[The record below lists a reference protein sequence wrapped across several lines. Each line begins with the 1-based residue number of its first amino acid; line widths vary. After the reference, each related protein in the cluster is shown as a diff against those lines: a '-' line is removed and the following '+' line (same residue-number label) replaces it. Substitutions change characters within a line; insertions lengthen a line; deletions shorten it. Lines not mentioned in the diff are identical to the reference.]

1 MMVEIKKMDSEF
13 KGHYCASLD
22 CEEAELRVSREGNK
36 IFNSPSSSVSLK
48 ITPQFA
54 SYSVSYSKMF

>member
-1 MMVEIKKMDSEF
+1 MDSEF

-48 ITPQFA
+48 STPQFA